1 MFTAIVKTEN
11 GRVVKFAEFESLED
25 AQTHCDAFG
34 GVVYEGRYLPD
45 LFIDGDTVIIKSDV
59 QVPTMLDYDIAIER
73 HLDAEAEAAGY
84 YDPLGR
90 IPNIDRAC
98 SYAGYVNQYQAESQS
113 FVAWRAAV
121 WAHAFQVKSDVEAN
135 ARAQPTIEELIAEL
149 PARVIPE

>member
-1 MFTAIVKTEN
+1 MVMGCYIGEI
-11 GRVVKFAEFESLED
+11 GY
-25 AQTHCDAFG
+25 
-34 GVVYEGRYLPD
+34 YEGDQLNNLD
-45 LFIDGDTVIIKSDV
+45 QS
-59 QVPTMLDYDIAIER
+59 VPPRPAPNFEWTEGQWKVNPPSVLDYDIAIER

-135 ARAQPTIEELIAEL
+135 VRAQPTIEELIAEL